1 MIVNSSKGL
10 DKQLFRLTVL
20 RQPSNQ
26 EGEKAMNEHFNERLG
41 QAYDIDLEDL
51 SIEPEA
57 VESWIQALQENGLA
71 PREYM
76 PLARA
81 KYDPET
87 RELFLTIPVK
97 DEQEERIKQF
107 VYVMNERFWDVNT
120 EGRIFH

>member
-1 MIVNSSKGL
+1 MIVNSSRGL
-10 DKQLFRLTVL
+10 DKQLIRLTVL

-26 EGEKAMNEHFNERLG
+26 EGEKAMNEQFNERLG

-71 PREYM
+71 PQEYM

-87 RELFLTIPVK
+87 GELFLTIPVK
-97 DEQEERIKQF
+97 DEQEEQTRQF

-120 EGRIFH
+120 QGRIFH